1 MVAAAAEVTWM
12 IRLLDDL
19 EVKNLTPI
27 TLNCDNQST
36 IYIAKNPVCHDRIK
50 HIEINCHFTREK
62 VLQGLVQLS
71 YLPTRHYL
79 MY

>member
-36 IYIAKNPVCHDRIK
+36 IYIAKNPVFHDRIK

-71 YLPTRHYL
+71 YLPTRH
-79 MY
+79 